1 MRCWLAGLSLV
12 AGLGGLTADAT
23 AKVVKFEI
31 VRIEPAFEGRVFGTV
46 GTYDRIIARAT
57 VALSP
62 DDPHNTVIVDLD
74 RAPRNTQGLVEAT
87 ADVEILRPSNA
98 ANGNRRLLY
107 DVVNR
112 GTQRAIA
119 YFNDAP
125 SGNDFS
131 KAAAAG
137 NGFLMNRGY
146 TVVIS
151 GWQGNLG
158 ARPAW
163 KTISVPVVPNV
174 SGLSREEFIFDH
186 TRNPAVATLTYPA
199 ADLDPAR
206 ARLTVRQRETD
217 PRVTP
222 ADLSFTFE
230 APDKISIKRPAGFDA
245 GAIYEFIYTAK
256 DPKVMGMGFAATRD
270 IVSFLRRETAD
281 TVGTSNPVAG
291 RIDYAVS
298 LGVSQSGRFLHDFL
312 YLGFN
317 EDEAGRMVFDGLM
330 PHIAAAKKMFTN
342 YRFAQPGRNMQEH
355 GDALYP
361 GTAFPF
367 SYPVTTDAVTGRSDG
382 WLARCLAT
390 KSCPKVFQ
398 TDTDLEFY
406 QSFGSLVATDT
417 KGEPLAMPDNVRLYY
432 LASLQHGSTATA
444 KSGMNP
450 LCTYPTNPLYAG
462 PVLRALLVAL
472 EGWTADGTAPPASRY
487 PSRADGTLVTVAEN
501 VKSFPNV
508 PGFKYGGLVHQPIVV
523 DHAAMPPAK
532 KTAYP
537 VFVPKVDADGNAV
550 AGIRLPTLVAPVATH
565 LGWNVR
571 KAGFGN
577 GALCGNFGSML
588 PFAKTREERIKAD
601 DPRLS
606 LEERYPTAAARAA
619 LIEKAARQLVQDR
632 LLLGDDVRGYLQA
645 TN

>member
-1 MRCWLAGLSLV
+1 MRYWLAGFSLI
-12 AGLGGLTADAT
+12 AGLCGLIADAS
-23 AKVVKFEI
+23 AKVVKLEI

-46 GTYDRIIARAT
+46 GTYDRIIARVT

-62 DDPHNTVIVDLD
+62 ADPHNTIIVDID
-74 RAPRNTQGLVEAT
+74 RAPRNAQGLVEAT
-87 ADVEILRPSNA
+87 ADVVILRPSNA

-112 GTQRAIA
+112 GNQRAIT
-119 YFNDAP
+119 YLNDAP

-151 GWQGNLG
+151 GWQGDL
-158 ARPAW
+158 RPRANW
-163 KTISVPVVPNV
+163 QTISVPVVPGITGV
-174 SGLSREEFIFDH
+174 SREEFIFDH
-186 TRNPAVATLTYPA
+186 TRNPAAATLTYPA
-199 ADLDPAR
+199 ADLDPSN
-206 ARLTVRQRETD
+206 ARLTVRQRESD

-222 ADLSFTFE
+222 VDMSFTFE
-230 APDKISIKRPAGFDA
+230 GPDKISIKRPAGFDA
-245 GAIYEFIYTAK
+245 GAIYEFIYTAR
-256 DPKVMGMGFAATRD
+256 DPKVMGIGFAATRD
-270 IVSFLRRETAD
+270 IVSFLRRDTAD
-281 TVGTSNPVAG
+281 AAGTPNPIAG
-291 RIDYAVS
+291 HIDHAVS
-298 LGVSQSGRFLHDFL
+298 MGVSQSGRFLHDFL

-317 EDEAGRMVFDGLM
+317 EDEAGRVVFDGLI
-330 PHIAAAKKMFTN
+330 PHVAAGKKMFTN

-355 GDALYP
+355 GETLYP

-367 SYPVTTDAVTGRSDG
+367 TYPVTTDAITSRTDG
-382 WLARCLAT
+382 WLARCLAA
-390 KSCPKVFQ
+390 KNCPKIMQ

-417 KGEPLAMPDNVRLYY
+417 KGEPLTMPDNVRLYY
-432 LASLQHGSTATA
+432 LSSLQHAATA
-444 KSGMNP
+444 NAKTGMNP
-450 LCTYPTNPLYAG
+450 VCTYPTNPLYAG
-462 PVLRALLVAL
+462 PVLRALIVAL
-472 EGWTADGTAPPASRY
+472 EAWTADGTPPPASRY
-487 PSRADGTLVTVAEN
+487 PSRADGTLVAVAEN
-501 VKSFPNV
+501 TKSFPTI
-508 PGFKYGGLVHQPIVV
+508 PGFKYSGLVHQPTVV
-523 DHAAMPPAK
+523 DHDAMPPVK

-550 AGIRLPTLVAPVATH
+550 AGIRLPTLAAPVATH

-571 KAGFGN
+571 IAGHGN

-588 PFAKTREERIKAD
+588 PFAKTREERMKAN

-619 LIEKAARQLVQDR
+619 IIEQTARQLVQDR
-632 LLLGDDVRGYLQA
+632 LLLEDDVRGYLQA